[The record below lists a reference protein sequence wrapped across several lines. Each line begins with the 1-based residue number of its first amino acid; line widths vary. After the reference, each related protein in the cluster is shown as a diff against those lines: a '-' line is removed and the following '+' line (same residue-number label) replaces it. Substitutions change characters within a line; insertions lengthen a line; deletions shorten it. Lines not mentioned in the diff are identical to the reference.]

1 VIALNECNGDITPM
15 ESVRYHAASLV
26 SEDAAL
32 TMNNLALVARLT
44 FLVCSCFLLATI
56 QAQSPEQQSHEEAV
70 PVELAKVCSAK
81 NPPPCATPPRAIS
94 APSAQFSESRR
105 GKEFDGVCTLSVNV
119 EPDGR
124 TSHIRVLRSVG
135 KDLDQKAINA
145 VKGWKFEPA
154 KLDGK
159 PVAVQIAVQVS
170 FHLY

>member
-1 VIALNECNGDITPM
+1 M
-15 ESVRYHAASLV
+15 
-26 SEDAAL
+26 
-32 TMNNLALVARLT
+32 
-44 FLVCSCFLLATI
+44 
-56 QAQSPEQQSHEEAV
+56 
-70 PVELAKVCSAK
+70 
-81 NPPPCATPPRAIS
+81 
-94 APSAQFSESRR
+94 
-105 GKEFDGVCTLSVNV
+105 NV